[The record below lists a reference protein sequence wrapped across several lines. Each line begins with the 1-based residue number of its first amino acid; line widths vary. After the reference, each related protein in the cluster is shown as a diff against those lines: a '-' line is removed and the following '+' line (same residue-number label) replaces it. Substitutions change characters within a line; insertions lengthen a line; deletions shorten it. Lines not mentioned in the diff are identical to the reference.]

1 MILSIG
7 AEKAFD
13 KIQYPFLIKAPTKPG
28 REENFLKLI
37 KTIYRKPAAIIF
49 NVRNSQLSFQV

>member
-13 KIQYPFLIKAPTKPG
+13 KIQYPFLIKALTKPG
-28 REENFLKLI
+28 TEENFLKLI
-37 KTIYRKPAAIIF
+37 KTIYRKPGLPWWL
-49 NVRNSQLSFQV
+49 RG